1 MMGQHL
7 KGYIILTNYDI
18 HLMIALQIQHLSG
31 QPDDTDKN
39 QQVNND
45 LEASKLP
52 NIIEEDERLPVTA
65 SDTAS
70 QRSRHNST
78 YLY

>member
-1 MMGQHL
+1 
-7 KGYIILTNYDI
+7 
-18 HLMIALQIQHLSG
+18 MIVLQIQHLSG
-31 QPDDTDKN
+31 PPDDTDKN
-39 QQVNND
+39 PQVNND
-45 LEASKLP
+45 SEASKLP

-65 SDTAS
+65 SDNIVQINSDDTAS

>member
-1 MMGQHL
+1 
-7 KGYIILTNYDI
+7 
-18 HLMIALQIQHLSG
+18 MIPLQIQHLSG

-52 NIIEEDERLPVTA
+52 NIIEEDERLPGSA
-65 SDTAS
+65 SDKIVQINSDDTAS